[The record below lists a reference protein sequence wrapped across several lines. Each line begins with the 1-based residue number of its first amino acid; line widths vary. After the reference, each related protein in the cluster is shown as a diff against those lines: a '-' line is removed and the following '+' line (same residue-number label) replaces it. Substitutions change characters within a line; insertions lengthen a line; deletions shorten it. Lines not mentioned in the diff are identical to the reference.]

1 MIVRFFQTSALILT
15 AGTVILASCMC
26 GTVSAAITNTKDSA
40 DFNTKNWEGDA
51 APNLAYGVDLNDWSV
66 GGGNYTVVQ
75 DGGTG
80 ATGTTPGVFSAAN
93 GWTIEWRMK
102 MDVNNLPTANVFVND
117 VLQSSARGS
126 LTLQLADDQ
135 SATAR
140 WTEVTMGQT
149 GGTEWVIWDALTDG
163 LMWRGGDITQMTTV
177 RVAAEAT
184 GGDDQYKMYV
194 DGNEVLDIAGT
205 SGPYNRQWFG
215 DLGAA
220 VSGGTAIIDYIRY
233 DTSGAFAPIPEPAT
247 IALLGIGLALIPF
260 GRRAATRR
268 GDG

>member
-1 MIVRFFQTSALILT
+1 MNTRFFFTTALLLT
-15 AGTVILASCMC
+15 VVTVLLASGMC
-26 GTVSAAITNTKDSA
+26 GTASAAIINTKDSA

-51 APNLAYGVDLNDWSV
+51 APNLAYGVDLNDWSF

-75 DGGTG
+75 DAGLG

-102 MDVNNLPTANVFVND
+102 MDLANLPTALVLDTND
-117 VLQSSARGS
+117 VILNSGRGS
-126 LTLQLADDQ
+126 MTFQLADDQ

-140 WTEVTMGQT
+140 WTEVTMGQV
-149 GGTEWVIWDALTDG
+149 GGTEWGIWDSLTDG
-163 LMWRGGDITQMTTV
+163 LMWRGGDITAMTTV

-205 SGPYNRQWFG
+205 GGAYNRQWFG

-233 DTSGAFAPIPEPAT
+233 DTTGAFAPIPEPAT
-247 IALLGIGLALIPF
+247 IALLGIGLALMPF
-260 GRRAATRR
+260 GRRAPVR
-268 GDG
+268 

>member
-1 MIVRFFQTSALILT
+1 MNTRFFFATPLLLT
-15 AGTVILASCMC
+15 VVTVLLASSMC
-26 GTVSAAITNTKDSA
+26 STASASITSTKDSA
-40 DFNTKNWEGDA
+40 DFNTLSWEGNA
-51 APNLAYGVDLNDWSV
+51 APNLAYGIDLNDWSF

-75 DGGTG
+75 DAVVG
-80 ATGTTPGVFSAAN
+80 ATGGVGAFSAAN

-102 MDVNNLPTANVFVND
+102 MDLNDLPTAAVFVND
-117 VLQSSARGS
+117 VLQGSTRGS
-126 LTLQLADDQ
+126 MTFQLGDGQDT
-135 SATAR
+135 TAR

-149 GGTEWVIWDALTDG
+149 DATEWVIWDALNGG
-163 LMWRGGDITQMTTV
+163 LMWRGGDITAMTTV

-194 DGNEVLDIAGT
+194 DGVEVLDIVATAGAF
-205 SGPYNRQWFG
+205 NRQWFG

-247 IALLGIGLALIPF
+247 IALLAIGLALVPF
-260 GRRAATRR
+260 GRRAPR
-268 GDG
+268 